1 MNWSEAKQFVFQ
13 AFSENGSPSSSRI
26 ISAWL
31 SVSSMALV
39 WWCIRHAM
47 SLQDPVKIS
56 AWVSGLPQIILALAA
71 FAVSPYGVNQLRAA
85 VAAIRGQDTKS
96 DNS

>member
-1 MNWSEAKQFVFQ
+1 VTWSSVKQFLLE
-13 AFSENGSPSSSRI
+13 AFSENGQPSSSRI

-31 SVSSMALV
+31 SVSSMALI

-47 SLQDPVKIS
+47 ALQDPIKIG
-56 AWVSGLPQIILALAA
+56 AWISGLPQIILALAA

-96 DNS
+96 DAS

>member
-1 MNWSEAKQFVFQ
+1 MTWASIRDFAAK
-13 AFSENGSPSSSRI
+13 AFSDNGSPSSSRI

-31 SVSSMALV
+31 SVSSMALI

-56 AWVSGLPQIILALAA
+56 TWVSGLPQIILALAA

-85 VAAIRGQDTKS
+85 VAAIRGQDKPE
-96 DNS
+96 N